1 MPPFMGF
8 KSKAECKA
16 AVQEELRR
24 YGIDEAFM
32 SPLVSDL
39 ISTHHYELSR
49 EGVRPVWFR
58 KRRTRIDEQ
67 GPYYF
72 EALLEPGG
80 WRAVSWTKC
89 ISPPTPRSLVA
100 AGLRRRAQ
108 PHIDA
113 VRDAGD
119 GLCVD
124 CRCQMASEMHHRS
137 PGFNEL
143 LEEFIGGRDPEGIL
157 VGYGFWNCEQWVVP
171 DSDPNI
177 AAFMEAHARC
187 EIVPLCHECHRREH
201 RKTAAA

>member
-8 KSKAECKA
+8 KSKKECEAEVKK
-16 AVQEELRR
+16 ELER
-24 YGIDEAFM
+24 YKFDEAFM
-32 SPLVSDL
+32 CPWLSDL
-39 ISTHHYELSR
+39 FAQHHYELSR
-49 EGVRPVWFR
+49 RGIRPLWFR
-58 KRRTRIDEQ
+58 QRRSRIGERGRYQ
-67 GPYYF
+67 F
-72 EALLEPGG
+72 EVAIDGHG
-80 WRAVSWTKC
+80 WRSASWTKS
-89 ISPPTPRSLVA
+89 IYPPTPRSLVA

-171 DSDPNI
+171 DSDPNL

-187 EIVPLCHECHRREH
+187 ELVPLCKDCHRKQH
-201 RKTAAA
+201 GSLSAA